1 MKNKISEFIAVLIGM
16 LVVAFIV
23 LCFAA
28 ITKVCIKILFEDT
41 SIHITEFT
49 TEDYTVSNGETF
61 WDIAAEHKKDGQDI
75 REYIYEL
82 RKINNIDDCII
93 HPNQVIK
100 IIK

>member
-1 MKNKISEFIAVLIGM
+1 MKNKISDLIAVLIGM
-16 LVVAFIV
+16 LAVAFIA
-23 LCFAA
+23 LCFAT

-41 SIHITEFT
+41 SYCITEYQ
-49 TEDYTVSNGETF
+49 TEDYTVSNGETL
-61 WDIAAEHKKDGQDI
+61 WDIASEHKKDGQDI

-82 RKINNIDDCII
+82 RKINNIGDCII